1 MCGEVSRYIHK
12 LCSRCYISDTVPL
25 ENSWFLLLG
34 FRTSDGTFLSGEE
47 FLIRLNMSN
56 KVTTASKRKAEG
68 VHSGKRIE
76 RAILQ
81 KTTDTIKAEFV
92 QDGLQY
98 LQCLIGEFLR
108 QAGLSSNIIKGLA
121 AFDPFIRFRRP
132 IEVALRH
139 FDLLYDTFLR
149 RSWVTAP
156 NQVACRDEY
165 VSLLDYLRAN
175 YSPDFV
181 VTDLARDL
189 IDFMINL
196 EFLQSRRLLIYL
208 FKLSCLCIT
217 AVSPQYP
224 SVSVGRIDISGY
236 RDRFTDV
243 VLPSQS
249 YLSAVPGAVPYCSS
263 DAQLANFSLLTAS
276 FGQTA
281 FSPDYDPWDSIDQF
295 GRATIY
301 KSLVSSYRKV
311 LSGSKGVSVREEA

>member
-1 MCGEVSRYIHK
+1 
-12 LCSRCYISDTVPL
+12 
-25 ENSWFLLLG
+25 
-34 FRTSDGTFLSGEE
+34 
-47 FLIRLNMSN
+47 MSN
-56 KVTTASKRKAEG
+56 KVTTASKRKTEG
-68 VHSGKRIE
+68 VHSRKRIE

-98 LQCLIGEFLR
+98 LQCLIGEVLR
-108 QAGLSSNIIKGLA
+108 QAGLSSNILKGLA
-121 AFDPFIRFRRP
+121 AFDPFIMFRRP

-149 RSWVTAP
+149 RSLVTAA

-181 VTDLARDL
+181 VTDLARYL
-189 IDFMINL
+189 MDFMINL
-196 EFLQSRRLLIYL
+196 EILQSRRLLIYL
-208 FKLSCLCIT
+208 FKLSCWCIT

-224 SVSVGRIDISGY
+224 SVSAGRFDTSGFC
-236 RDRFTDV
+236 DRFTDV

-281 FSPDYDPWDSIDQF
+281 FSLDLPGTVFTKLDGRRSINHWCL
-295 GRATIY
+295 RTRN
-301 KSLVSSYRKV
+301 SLW
-311 LSGSKGVSVREEA
+311 A

>member
-1 MCGEVSRYIHK
+1 MVWITIWVSSPLRYLGHFSFLFAVNSSLSINTKHRRDASVFLCAEVSRYIHK
-12 LCSRCYISDTVPL
+12 FCSRCYAPADTIPL

-68 VHSGKRIE
+68 VHSGKRVE

-98 LQCLIGEFLR
+98 LQCLIGEVLR
-108 QAGLSSNIIKGLA
+108 QTGLSSNIIKGLA
-121 AFDPFIRFRRP
+121 AFDAFIMFKRP
-132 IEVALRH
+132 IEVALRL
-139 FDLLYDTFLR
+139 FDLLYDTFQR
-149 RSWVTAP
+149 RSWVTAA

-181 VTDLARDL
+181 VTDSARDL
-189 IDFMINL
+189 IDFLINL

-217 AVSPQYP
+217 TISPQYP
-224 SVSVGRIDISGY
+224 SVSV
-236 RDRFTDV
+236 
-243 VLPSQS
+243 
-249 YLSAVPGAVPYCSS
+249 PY
-263 DAQLANFSLLTAS
+263 
-276 FGQTA
+276 
-281 FSPDYDPWDSIDQF
+281 
-295 GRATIY
+295 
-301 KSLVSSYRKV
+301 
-311 LSGSKGVSVREEA
+311 